1 MATPLA
7 NGKIM
12 LKKNYCVTFVLVAVK
27 KISIKTGTET
37 RSGSDAVATMKIC
50 DGDNNCCETG
60 DLDNAGNDRSKGK
73 TDVYENSLLSGCKK
87 VYLLNFLTVGR
98 KSFQSLCLLVSG
110 FAQPEW
116 ELECPAS
123 TEVQRLRVQWVAS
136 RLDKNINGA
145 P

>member
-1 MATPLA
+1 M
-7 NGKIM
+7 
-12 LKKNYCVTFVLVAVK
+12 AVK

-87 VYLLNFLTVGR
+87 VYFLNFLTVGR
-98 KSFQSLCLLVSG
+98 TPFQSLCLLVSG
-110 FAQPEW
+110 FAQPKW
-116 ELECPAS
+116 ELERPAS
-123 TEVQRLRVQWVAS
+123 TEVQRLRVQRVAC
-136 RLDKNINGA
+136 RLDKNINGT

>member
-87 VYLLNFLTVGR
+87 VY
-98 KSFQSLCLLVSG
+98 FQFFRFPHC
-110 FAQPEW
+110 W
-116 ELECPAS
+116 
-123 TEVQRLRVQWVAS
+123 
-136 RLDKNINGA
+136 
-145 P
+145 